1 MTVEIKFTH
10 ESAKYFMKYY
20 FIITFK
26 ITIKHIYIVCIILL
40 IFTLPLE
47 ILAYIALAVGIF
59 PDAKRLGKHSL
70 PRVQCVLI
78 FFKEGLNI

>member
-1 MTVEIKFTH
+1 MKF
-10 ESAKYFMKYY
+10 Y

-26 ITIKHIYIVCIILL
+26 ITIEHICIVGIVLL

-59 PDAKRLGKHSL
+59 PEAKRLGKHSL

-78 FFKEGLNI
+78 FLKEGLNI